1 MAKLTKLANFRQNFV
16 KIAKIVMQIFIEPAC
31 EQDEEGGC
39 RNDAT
44 KMHNEG
50 RDSIPRNYQE
60 RKTAWRVTPSGMNGI
75 RSIMRTDLTSPLVL
89 GGYRS
94 CHHGV

>member
-1 MAKLTKLANFRQNFV
+1 MECRGKEEANAALKYR
-16 KIAKIVMQIFIEPAC
+16 

-50 RDSIPRNYQE
+50 RDSIPQNYQE
-60 RKTAWRVTPSGMNGI
+60 RKTAWRMTPSGMKMG
-75 RSIMRTDLTSPLVL
+75 
-89 GGYRS
+89 
-94 CHHGV
+94 

>member
-1 MAKLTKLANFRQNFV
+1 MECRGKEEEDVALKYR
-16 KIAKIVMQIFIEPAC
+16 

-60 RKTAWRVTPSGMNGI
+60 RKSAWRCGTKRKRDGM
-75 RSIMRTDLTSPLVL
+75 RFIMMTDLTRPLVP
-89 GGYRS
+89 
-94 CHHGV
+94 